1 MQIIKEK
8 ERDSSASGEIDLS
21 LYMSAR
27 KIKGLSEDQ
36 KTKLRAVVR
45 RHQMQSHFMHF
56 KWGGASGALVET
68 NEEAERRAN
77 TMRDLRRPLPGYA
90 DPIPSQGEFYDGIEH
105 YNDNPPKQGSQVGRR
120 AGAAVLKDALLR
132 AD

>member
-68 NEEAERRAN
+68 NEEAERRAK
-77 TMRDLRRPLPGYA
+77 TMRDLRQRLPGHA

-105 YNDNPPKQGSQVGRR
+105 YNDSPKNRGAKWDVVR
-120 AGAAVLKDALLR
+120 ALQS
-132 AD
+132 